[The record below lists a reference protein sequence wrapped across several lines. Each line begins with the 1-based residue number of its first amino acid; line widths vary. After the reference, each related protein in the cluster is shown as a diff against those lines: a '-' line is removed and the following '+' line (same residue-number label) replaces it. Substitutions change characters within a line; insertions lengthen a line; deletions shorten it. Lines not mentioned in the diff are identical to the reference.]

1 MKPGVNG
8 FLFNPNSVE
17 NMADI
22 IIKALDVSKDKM
34 WKMGDKS
41 RIIAEKQLSAERFID
56 EYCSVIDAL

>member
-1 MKPGVNG
+1 MVRS
-8 FLFNPNSVE
+8 L
-17 NMADI
+17 
-22 IIKALDVSKDKM
+22 IKALDVSKDKM